1 VTNGDAVRQFPLQ
14 LFVTGGGQ
22 EPDDPK
28 LAVDFEEV
36 DAVEHRDV
44 VVQVKLED
52 FFLKVSKKCFKIR
65 RLVEDCF

>member
-1 VTNGDAVRQFPLQ
+1 MLKTYRQQTLDIFASVTNGDAVRQFPLQ
-14 LFVTGGGQ
+14 LFVAGGGQ

-44 VVQVKLED
+44 VV
-52 FFLKVSKKCFKIR
+52 
-65 RLVEDCF
+65 